1 MAKIVWETVLW
12 LWAMYAF
19 ITSHI
24 VFFLDQVKPHPHVQ
38 CVIIWKKKKKKLLF
52 VWASWCYDLWFNK
65 SIKTCKIASP
75 FSCEAVEF
83 EYWTLYKERGS
94 RLWPDFS
101 LMSVLWYINGF
112 Y

>member
-38 CVIIWKKKKKKLLF
+38 CVIIWKKKKKNSCLF
-52 VWASWCYDLWFNK
+52 EQVDVMTYDLT
-65 SIKTCKIASP
+65 SQ
-75 FSCEAVEF
+75 
-83 EYWTLYKERGS
+83 
-94 RLWPDFS
+94 
-101 LMSVLWYINGF
+101 
-112 Y
+112 